1 MISDGEGQA
10 NFILSRVKD
19 AMVVETLSVFVVQHE
34 VAGG

>member
-10 NFILSRVKD
+10 NFILSRVED